1 MDGTKG
7 LLRYLSLAPVLA
19 TITLVVI
26 AVLLSNFI
34 YFVPDRLFVP
44 SP

>member
-1 MDGTKG
+1 MNGF
-7 LLRYLSLAPVLA
+7 LRYLSLAPVLA
-19 TITLVVI
+19 TITVIVI

-44 SP
+44 AP